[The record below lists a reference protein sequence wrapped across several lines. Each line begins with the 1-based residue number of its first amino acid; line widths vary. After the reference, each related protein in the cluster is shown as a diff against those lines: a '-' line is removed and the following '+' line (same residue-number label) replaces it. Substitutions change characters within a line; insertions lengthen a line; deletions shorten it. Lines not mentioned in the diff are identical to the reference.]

1 MDNSRTG
8 IDVHYGRCWP
18 SGTRSRARGRRCLGA
33 PAQIDARGDLELMSL
48 DLADEADTK
57 TVVTVAIVLR
67 VRKALA
73 ETDVVRV

>member
-33 PAQIDARGDLELMSL
+33 PAQIDARGDLELMIL
-48 DLADEADTK
+48 DLAGQAHAKAEEPLVAVLWNHADCVEA
-57 TVVTVAIVLR
+57 
-67 VRKALA
+67 
-73 ETDVVRV
+73 